1 MSENTLVTRPRLAA
15 VNRRQ
20 LVMRT
25 LDVESLIEEDH
36 SARLFKGRHR
46 SLACEQI
53 VTRQSLSF
61 VKTTLLRLPLRA
73 YCDCRV
79 LNNQSD
85 LPSRSQKL
93 FIRGN

>member
-36 SARLFKGRHR
+36 SARSIWELVGRLDLSRIMPR
-46 SLACEQI
+46 SARWRAGRGEI
-53 VTRQSLSF
+53 IP
-61 VKTTLLRLPLRA
+61 TLR
-73 YCDCRV
+73 
-79 LNNQSD
+79 
-85 LPSRSQKL
+85 
-93 FIRGN
+93 F